1 MMGAMINSQRIRNR
15 LGLAMPALV
24 EAFAKVKRSEGF
36 GASYKDYLVLQHGI
50 IRASVPLM
58 EEALACSRRMAED
71 PLSPYLQR
79 YLERHIP
86 EEQHHD
92 DWVLGDLEVLGVD
105 RRDVLAWRPPPA
117 VAAMVGT
124 QYYWIRHY
132 HPVALLGYI
141 AILEGYPPTL
151 EGLEEL
157 VALSGLPRGA
167 FRTLEKHIR
176 IDPVHCHDLNVLF
189 DEAPLTEEHIST
201 ICLAGMTTVR
211 FAAEVYGSL
220 IADDVADEDDNSR
233 AHAGH
238 EA

>member
-1 MMGAMINSQRIRNR
+1 MEGVLNSQRIRNR

-24 EAFAKVKRSEGF
+24 EAFGRVKRSERF
-36 GASYKDYLVLQHGI
+36 SALYKDYLVLQHGI

-58 EEALACSRRMAED
+58 EEALKCSRSMADD
-71 PLSPYLQR
+71 PLSPHLQQ

-105 RRDVLAWRPPPA
+105 RREVLARRPSPA

-157 VALSGLPRGA
+157 VALSGLPRSA

-176 IDPVHCHDLNVLF
+176 IDPFHCHDLNALF

-201 ICLAGMTTVR
+201 ICVAGMTTVR
-211 FAAEVYGSL
+211 FASEVYGSL
-220 IADDVADEDDNSR
+220 VPDADDKPHPHVGRET
-233 AHAGH
+233 
-238 EA
+238 

>member
-1 MMGAMINSQRIRNR
+1 VGAVSNSQRIRNR
-15 LGLAMPALV
+15 LSLAMPALAN
-24 EAFAKVKRSEGF
+24 AFARVKRSRRF
-36 GASYKDYLVLQHGI
+36 GALYKDYLVLQHGI

-58 EEALACSRRMAED
+58 EEALACSRAMPDD

-79 YLERHIP
+79 YFERHIP
-86 EEQHHD
+86 EERHHD
-92 DWVLGDLEVLGVD
+92 DWVLDDLEVLGLG
-105 RRDVLAWRPPPA
+105 RREVLARRPTPA

-124 QYYWIRHY
+124 QYYWMRHY

-151 EGLEEL
+151 EGLQEL
-157 VALSGLPRGA
+157 VTLSGLPRGA

-176 IDPVHCHDLNVLF
+176 IDPQHCRDLDALF
-189 DEAPLTEEHIST
+189 DEAPLTDEDIST

-211 FAAEVYGSL
+211 FASEVYASL
-220 IADDVADEDDNSR
+220 VECEADG
-233 AHAGH
+233 AHAGR

>member
-1 MMGAMINSQRIRNR
+1 MGAIINSQRIRSR

-24 EAFAKVKRSEGF
+24 EAFGRVKRSERF
-36 GASYKDYLVLQHGI
+36 SELYKDYLVLQHGI

-58 EEALACSRRMAED
+58 EEALKCSREMADD
-71 PLSPYLQR
+71 PLSPYLQQ

-86 EEQHHD
+86 EEHNHD

-105 RRDVLAWRPPPA
+105 RREVLARRPPPA

-124 QYYWIRHY
+124 QYYWIRHF

-157 VALSGLPRGA
+157 VALSGLPRDA

-176 IDPVHCHDLNVLF
+176 IDPFHCQDLNALF
-189 DEAPLTEEHIST
+189 DRAPLTEEHIST
-201 ICLAGMTTVR
+201 ICVSGMTAVR
-211 FAAEVYGSL
+211 FASEVYGSL
-220 IADDVADEDDNSR
+220 VPEAADETR
-233 AHAGH
+233 PRVGQ